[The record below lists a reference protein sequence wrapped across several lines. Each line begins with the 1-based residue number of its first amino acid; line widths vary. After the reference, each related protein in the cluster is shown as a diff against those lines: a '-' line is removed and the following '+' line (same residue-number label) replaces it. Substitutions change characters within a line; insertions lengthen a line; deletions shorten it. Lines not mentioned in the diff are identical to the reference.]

1 MAMDLILTIKNSA
14 ALAIHSIYITVIK
27 QLHLVQLF
35 LAGMCYLAFHALLLR
50 LELGNVGS
58 C

>member
-1 MAMDLILTIKNSA
+1 MDLILTIKNSA